1 MHPLSRFRHWL
12 RAKLD
17 PADVASEIDEEL
29 RYHLEMRARDYR
41 ARGLGDIEAAR
52 AAEQRFGN
60 LRAVRHECRRLSSIA
75 PSYQGDNSMHLWL
88 RDFRYA
94 LRSLAKSPG
103 LAFVVLATLAL
114 GVGANT
120 AIFSVIE
127 GVLLR
132 PLPYHEPDRLV
143 MLWEND
149 RLRGTTQERF
159 SGPDFFDV
167 RERAEVFEEMA
178 HFYTPPATLT
188 SPSGEPMRVNV
199 ALVSGNFFGILG
211 NAPSEGRSFYPEED
225 EPGGNRVAVLSHELW
240 TSRFGGDRGV
250 LGRTIFIDGVS
261 TEVIGV
267 MGREF
272 RFPSNADLWI
282 PSRVTPTSTQRGN
295 HGFAVVARLKPNA
308 NLEVTNANLEI
319 IAGALEAEYTDDN
332 QGRGMWAQTLYEA
345 SVGSVRTPLLV
356 LLGAVVLVLLIACVN
371 VANLLFARSLSRQ
384 QETAIRTAMGA
395 GRAALLRQNLT
406 EGLVLSLA
414 GGALGAFVAYFGL
427 GALLAL
433 VPSDLPRVGNVGL
446 NGTVLVFALGISM
459 ATGLVFGLL
468 PSLQISSHHLI
479 ASLREGVRAGERSGK
494 RRAREI
500 LVPVEI
506 ALAVVLVI
514 GAGLLMTSF
523 WKILQ
528 VDPGFTP
535 TNVVS
540 VDITLPASRYE
551 QDRADWPKWNAVRQF
566 QDVLV
571 ETLASSPGVE
581 SAALG
586 MNGPLNAGWTS
597 RFTIEGRPPVPPG
610 EQDEVRIRVVSP
622 NYCRTLGIPILRGR
636 PLESRDT
643 RADAPPVILVNE
655 AFARRYFVDEEPL
668 GAHLTQWGMTR
679 EIVGIVQDVK
689 FQGLEAD
696 VPPAIYPTFSQAP
709 FSGFSLLVRTREEPE
724 AAYARIREVV
734 ATLDSELALSSFT
747 TLEAQLA
754 ASVAGPRFTM
764 TLFGL
769 FAGIA
774 LALAALGIYG
784 VMSYSVS
791 QRRHEIGVRMSLG
804 AGRRSVMRLV
814 LAEGFRLAILGVGLG
829 IVGAALMTRT
839 LESLLFGVERL
850 DPMTFGS
857 VAVLAVTV
865 ALAATYV
872 PALRATR
879 VDPIAAL
886 RHD

>member
-1 MHPLSRFRHWL
+1 MHYLSRFRHWL

-17 PADVASEIDEEL
+17 PDDVASEIDEEL

-52 AAEQRFGN
+52 AAEQRFGD
-60 LRAVRHECRRLSSIA
+60 LRAVRYECRRLSSIA
-75 PSYQGDNSMHLWL
+75 PSYQGDKSMHLWL

-167 RERAEVFEEMA
+167 RERADVFEDMA

-188 SPSGEPMRVNV
+188 SPSGEPMRVNM
-199 ALVSGNFFGILG
+199 AMVSGNFFGILG
-211 NAPSEGRSFYPEED
+211 NPPSQGRSFYPEED

-250 LGRTIFIDGVS
+250 LGRTVFIDGVS

-267 MGREF
+267 MGREL
-272 RFPSNADLWI
+272 RFPSSADLWI
-282 PSRVTPTSTQRGN
+282 PSRVTPTSTSRGN
-295 HGFAVVARLKPNA
+295 HGFAVVARLTPNA
-308 NLEVTNANLEI
+308 NLESTNANLEA

-332 QGRGMWAQTLYEA
+332 QGRGMWAQSLYEA

-427 GALLAL
+427 GVLLAL

-446 NGTVLVFALGISM
+446 NGAVMVFALGISM

-468 PSLQISSHHLI
+468 PSLQVSSRQLI
-479 ASLREGVRAGERSGK
+479 ASLTEGARAGERSEK
-494 RRAREI
+494 RRAREV
-500 LVPVEI
+500 LVTVEI

-540 VDITLPASRYE
+540 VDMVLPASRYE
-551 QDRADWPKWNAVRQF
+551 QDRAVRPEWIAVRQF
-566 QDVLV
+566 QDMLV

-597 RFTIEGRPPVPPG
+597 RFTIEGRLPVPPG

-622 NYCRTLGIPILRGR
+622 NYARTLGIPILRGR

-689 FQGLEAD
+689 FQGLDAD

-709 FSGFSLLVRTREEPE
+709 FTGFSLLVRTREQPE

-774 LALAALGIYG
+774 LMLAALGIYG

-791 QRRHEIGVRMSLG
+791 QRTHEIGVRMSLG
-804 AGRRSVMRLV
+804 AGRRSVIRLV
-814 LAEGFRLAILGVGLG
+814 LAEGFRLAVIGVGLG
-829 IVGAALMTRT
+829 IVGAALMTRA

-850 DPMTFGS
+850 DPVTFGS
-857 VAVLAVTV
+857 VAVLAAAV

-886 RHD
+886 RHN